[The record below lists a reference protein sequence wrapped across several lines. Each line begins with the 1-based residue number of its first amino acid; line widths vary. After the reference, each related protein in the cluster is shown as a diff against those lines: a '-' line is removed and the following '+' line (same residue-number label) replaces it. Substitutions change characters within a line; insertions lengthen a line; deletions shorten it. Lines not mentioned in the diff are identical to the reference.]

1 MKKHFSTW
9 FLSLI
14 ILTLFLNG
22 CNKYDLDLNDFFK
35 ENEQT
40 STEEYIKENGSGEE
54 NSIPDKETGP
64 EVLPPDSLRI
74 IDTNTYERMHF
85 TYRNVKWYFV
95 LESTK
100 GTDIDSTIDFGN
112 MNSLVNKY
120 TTSQGKSYYIQK
132 KDNYSKDSTIKTF
145 EFTLDYETFKKITEN
160 EYREL
165 KGFYPAIK
173 GIEIPV
179 NVSFK
184 DSNGKTI
191 ANSFIIILTAPIPQL
206 KKNSLFIDNT
216 SGNYIYK
223 FAIPDELFIKGY
235 YDNYLNLYFY
245 IDYIDKIN
253 AESIYMSAR
262 FNKINQTF
270 VFQVNEDKLKFVNYQ
285 NESKLTFVDGS
296 KGYYNENH
304 IFYIDTGITAKENSI
319 ECECEI
325 SSIIGDS
332 TQSYKRLTGNKP
344 VPKIIS
350 PIKKV
355 QNDNE
360 LSIETLESNQFVK
373 NVEFIIPATAIDM
386 TDNQNPDEEPVE
398 EKIDQTLKISYTVW
412 NGTKEA
418 DNYIKNENQ
427 ILKSKTITAN
437 PGEIISIE
445 MEKGISFV
453 EFHIETVQENSIYVS
468 NTDKTFIFEINGG
481 DWFTFVGNNETQ
493 IQLGTE
499 SHPYTAL
506 KNIITEKLFN
516 FAESIYIYIKDEL
529 PATDPGFIIPQNKTA
544 SIVPTGNTNIK
555 MSTPITLSDSK
566 LSIASGFNL
575 SELEITATGTS
586 SIISSQIIE
595 STINI
600 TDSSSLSVQ
609 NSTVN
614 SSIVKLG
621 VGSIF
626 VIKEEA
632 SLSDN
637 QFNMTLSN
645 ETSPSRIHFET
656 ESFTINSNTIT
667 AEPEYF
673 NSTDFYNKPSVIT
686 VGSSTVGSPINIPFN
701 TEFVSKWN
709 IPQYEEKM
717 FKIAGDEEKS
727 KNPNYVLGSIIE
739 DINKTVSKFESVQG
753 ISVVTFTIQ
762 ETTSQISFTIDQS
775 ASETKAYIDGIEVP
789 LIENSVLISNLEK
802 GNHSLTFTAIVYGVI
817 HSCDYFFSK

>member
-54 NSIPDKETGP
+54 NSIPEAETGP

-74 IDTNTYERMHF
+74 LDTNTYERMHF
-85 TYRNVKWYFV
+85 TYRNIKWYFV
-95 LESTK
+95 LESAK
-100 GTDIDSTIDFGN
+100 GTDIDSSIDFGN

-120 TTSQGKSYYIQK
+120 TTSQGKSYYIKK

-145 EFTLDYETFKKITEN
+145 EFTLDYETFKKIAEN

-165 KGFYPAIK
+165 KDLFIPAIK

-184 DSNGKTI
+184 DSNGNTV

-206 KKNSLFIDNT
+206 KKSSLFIDNT

-223 FAIPDELFIKGY
+223 FAIPDELFKDY
-235 YDNYLNLYFY
+235 YDNYFDLYFY
-245 IDYIDKIN
+245 SYFSTDNIN
-253 AESIYMSAR
+253 SESIYMSAR

-270 VFQVNEDKLKFVNYQ
+270 VFNDNVHKLKFVNYK

-319 ECECEI
+319 KCDCGI
-325 SSIIGDS
+325 SSLFGNN
-332 TQSYKRLTGNKP
+332 TQYYNRLKGLKP

-360 LSIETLESNQFVK
+360 LSIETLESKQFVK

-386 TDNQNPDEEPVE
+386 TDNQNPDEEPDE
-398 EKIDQTLKISYTVW
+398 EQIDQTLKISYTVW

-453 EFHIETVQENSIYVS
+453 EFHIETVQENSNYVS
-468 NTDKTFIFEINGG
+468 NTDKTYIFEINGG
-481 DWFTFVGNNETQ
+481 EWFTFVGNNETQ

-506 KNIITEKLFN
+506 ENIITEELFN
-516 FAESIYIYIKDEL
+516 FSESISIYIKNEL

-544 SIVPTGNTNIK
+544 FIVPTGNTNIK
-555 MSTPITLSDSK
+555 LSTPITLSDSK

-575 SELEITATGTS
+575 SECKITATGTS

-614 SSIVKLG
+614 SSTVKLG

-626 VIKEEA
+626 VIREEA

-656 ESFTINSNTIT
+656 ESFSINSNTIT
-667 AEPEYF
+667 VEPEYF
-673 NSTDFYNKPSVIT
+673 SSTDFYNKPSVIT
-686 VGSSTVGSPINIPFN
+686 VDAPSINIPFN

-709 IPQYEEKM
+709 IPQYQEKM
-717 FKIAGDEEKS
+717 FKIAGDEENS
-727 KNPNYVLGSIIE
+727 KNPNYILGSIVE

>member
-40 STEEYIKENGSGEE
+40 STEEYIKENGSGQE
-54 NSIPDKETGP
+54 NSIPEKETGP

-74 IDTNTYERMHF
+74 LDTNTYERMHF

-95 LESTK
+95 LESAK

-145 EFTLDYETFKKITEN
+145 EFTLDYETFKKIAEN

-165 KGFYPAIK
+165 KDFIPAIK

-184 DSNGKTI
+184 DSNGNTV

-206 KKNSLFIDNT
+206 KKSSLFIDNT

-223 FAIPDELFIKGY
+223 FAIPDELFIKDY
-235 YDNYLNLYFY
+235 YDNYFNLYFY

-253 AESIYMSAR
+253 AESYMSAL

-270 VFQVNEDKLKFVNYQ
+270 VFNVNEDKLKFVNYQ

-319 ECECEI
+319 NCDCGI
-325 SSIIGDS
+325 SSVNGNNS
-332 TQSYKRLTGNKP
+332 QYYNTLTGLKP

-373 NVEFIIPATAIDM
+373 NVEFKIPATAIDM
-386 TDNQNPDEEPVE
+386 TDDQHPVE
-398 EKIDQTLKISYTVW
+398 EQIDQILKISYTVW

-427 ILKSKTITAN
+427 ILKSITITAN

-453 EFHIETVQENSIYVS
+453 EFHIETVQENSNYVS
-468 NTDKTFIFEINGG
+468 NTDKTFIFEIKGG
-481 DWFTFVGNNETQ
+481 ERFTFVGNNETQ

-506 KNIITEKLFN
+506 ENIITEELFN
-516 FAESIYIYIKDEL
+516 FSESIYIYIKDEL
-529 PATDPGFIIPQNKTA
+529 PATDPEFIIPENKTA
-544 SIVPTGNTNIK
+544 IIVPTGNTNISGNTNIK

-575 SELEITATGTS
+575 SECEITATGTS

-614 SSIVKLG
+614 SSTVKLG

-637 QFNMTLSN
+637 QFNMTLSDEN
-645 ETSPSRIHFET
+645 STSRIHFET
-656 ESFTINSNTIT
+656 ESFFINSNTIT

-686 VGSSTVGSPINIPFN
+686 VDPSINIAFN

-727 KNPNYVLGSIIE
+727 KNPNYVLGSIVE

-753 ISVVTFTIQ
+753 ISVVTFTIE
-762 ETTSQISFTIDQS
+762 ETTSKISFTIDQS
-775 ASETKAYIDGIEVP
+775 ASETKAYIDGIEVE
-789 LIENSVLISNLEK
+789 LTGNSVLISNLEK
-802 GNHSLTFTAIVYGVI
+802 GNHSLTFTAIVDGVI

>member
-1 MKKHFSTW
+1 MKKHFPTW

-54 NSIPDKETGP
+54 NSIPEAETGP

-120 TTSQGKSYYIQK
+120 TTSQGKSYYIKK

-145 EFTLDYETFKKITEN
+145 EFTLDYETFKKIAEN

-165 KGFYPAIK
+165 KGFDPAIK

-184 DSNGKTI
+184 DSNGNTV

-206 KKNSLFIDNT
+206 KKSSLFIDNT

-223 FAIPDELFIKGY
+223 FAIPDELFIKDY
-235 YDNYLNLYFY
+235 YDNYFNLYF
-245 IDYIDKIN
+245 YIDKIN

-270 VFQVNEDKLKFVNYQ
+270 VFQVNEDNLKFVNYQ
-285 NESKLTFVDGS
+285 NESNLTFVDGS

-319 ECECEI
+319 YCDCGI
-325 SSIIGDS
+325 SSIFGNNS
-332 TQSYKRLTGNKP
+332 QYYNRLTGLKP

-386 TDNQNPDEEPVE
+386 TDDQNPVE
-398 EKIDQTLKISYTVW
+398 EQIDQILKISYTVW

-468 NTDKTFIFEINGG
+468 NTDKTFIFEITGG
-481 DWFTFVGNNETQ
+481 HWFTFVGNNETQ

-506 KNIITEKLFN
+506 ENIITEELFN

-529 PATDPGFIIPQNKTA
+529 PATDPQFIIPQNKTA
-544 SIVPTGNTNIK
+544 FIVPTGNTNIK

-575 SELEITATGTS
+575 SECEITSTGTS

-614 SSIVKLG
+614 SSTVKLG

-637 QFNMTLSN
+637 QFNMTLSDEN
-645 ETSPSRIHFET
+645 SPSRIHFET
-656 ESFTINSNTIT
+656 ESFSINSNTIT

-686 VGSSTVGSPINIPFN
+686 VDAPSINIPFN

-709 IPQYEEKM
+709 IPQSQEKM
-717 FKIAGDEEKS
+717 FKIAGDEENS
-727 KNPNYVLGSIIE
+727 KNPNYILGSIVE
-739 DINKTVSKFESVQG
+739 DLNQTVSKFESVQG

-775 ASETKAYIDGIEVP
+775 ASETKAYIDGCQVQ
-789 LIENSVLISNLEK
+789 LNGNSVLISNLEK
-802 GNHSLTFTAIVYGVI
+802 GNHSLTFTAIVHGVI

>member
-14 ILTLFLNG
+14 ILTLCLNG

-54 NSIPDKETGP
+54 NSIPEKETGP

-120 TTSQGKSYYIQK
+120 TTSEGKSYYIKK
-132 KDNYSKDSTIKTF
+132 KDNYSEGSTIKTF
-145 EFTLDYETFKKITEN
+145 EFTLDYETFKKIAEN

-165 KGFYPAIK
+165 KEFNPAIK

-184 DSNGKTI
+184 DSNGNTV

-235 YDNYLNLYFY
+235 YDNYFYLYF
-245 IDYIDKIN
+245 YIDKIN
-253 AESIYMSAR
+253 AESIYIYPL

-270 VFQVNEDKLKFVNYQ
+270 VFNVNEDKLKFVNYQ

-319 ECECEI
+319 YCDCGI
-325 SSIIGDS
+325 SSVNGNNS
-332 TQSYKRLTGNKP
+332 QYYNRLTGLKT

-386 TDNQNPDEEPVE
+386 TDDQNPVE
-398 EKIDQTLKISYTVW
+398 EQIDQILKISYTVW

-468 NTDKTFIFEINGG
+468 NTDKTFIFEIIGG

-506 KNIITEKLFN
+506 ENIITEKLFN

-529 PATDPGFIIPQNKTA
+529 PATDPQFIIPQNKTA
-544 SIVPTGNTNIK
+544 FIVPTGNTNIK
-555 MSTPITLSDSK
+555 MSTPITLSDSN

-575 SELEITATGTS
+575 SECEITSTGTS

-614 SSIVKLG
+614 NSTVKLG
-621 VGSIF
+621 VGSNF
-626 VIKEEA
+626 VIREES

-637 QFNMTLSN
+637 QFNMTLSDEN
-645 ETSPSRIHFET
+645 SPSRIHFET
-656 ESFTINSNTIT
+656 ESFSINNNTIT

-673 NSTDFYNKPSVIT
+673 NSTDFYNKPSVIK
-686 VGSSTVGSPINIPFN
+686 VGSSINIAFN

-709 IPQYEEKM
+709 IPQYQKKM
-717 FKIAGDEEKS
+717 FKIAGDEENS
-727 KNPNYVLGSIIE
+727 KNPNYILGSIVE
-739 DINKTVSKFESVQG
+739 DINKTVSQFESVQG
-753 ISVVTFTIQ
+753 ISVVTFTINK
-762 ETTSQISFTIDQS
+762 TTSQISFTIDQS
-775 ASETKAYIDGIEVP
+775 ASETKAYIDGYQVQ
-789 LIENSVLISNLEK
+789 LNGNSVLISNLEK
-802 GNHSLTFTAIVYGVI
+802 GNHSLTFTAIVDGVI

>member
-40 STEEYIKENGSGEE
+40 STEEYIKENGSGQE
-54 NSIPDKETGP
+54 NSIPEKETGP

-120 TTSQGKSYYIQK
+120 TTSQGKSYYIKK

-145 EFTLDYETFKKITEN
+145 EFTLDYETFKKIAEN

-165 KGFYPAIK
+165 KEFDPAIK

-184 DSNGKTI
+184 DSNGNTV

-223 FAIPDELFIKGY
+223 FAIPDELFIKDY
-235 YDNYLNLYFY
+235 YDNYFNLYFY
-245 IDYIDKIN
+245 IYFITDNIN
-253 AESIYMSAR
+253 SESIYMSAL

-270 VFQVNEDKLKFVNYQ
+270 VFQVNEDKLKFVNYK
-285 NESKLTFVDGS
+285 NESNLTFVDGS

-319 ECECEI
+319 ECVCGI
-325 SSIIGDS
+325 SSIFGNNS
-332 TQSYKRLTGNKP
+332 QYYNTRTGLKP

-398 EKIDQTLKISYTVW
+398 EQIDQILKISYTVW

-418 DNYIKNENQ
+418 NNYIKNENQ

-453 EFHIETVQENSIYVS
+453 EFHIETVQENSNYVS
-468 NTDKTFIFEINGG
+468 NTDKTFIFEITGG
-481 DWFTFVGNNETQ
+481 HWFTFVGNNETQ

-506 KNIITEKLFN
+506 ENIITEELFN
-516 FAESIYIYIKDEL
+516 FSESIYIYIKDEL

-544 SIVPTGNTNIK
+544 FIVPTGNTIIK

-575 SELEITATGTS
+575 SECEITSTGTS
-586 SIISSQIIE
+586 SIISSQIID

-614 SSIVKLG
+614 SSTVKLG

-626 VIKEEA
+626 VIREKA

-637 QFNMTLSN
+637 QFNMTLSD
-645 ETSPSRIHFET
+645 ETLPSRIHFET

-686 VGSSTVGSPINIPFN
+686 VDSSDPPINIPFN

-709 IPQYEEKM
+709 IPQCQGKM
-717 FKIAGDEEKS
+717 FKIAGDDEIS
-727 KNPNYVLGSIIE
+727 KNQDYVLGSIIE
-739 DINKTVSKFESVQG
+739 DLKTVSKFKSVQG
-753 ISVVTFTIQ
+753 ISVVIFTIQ

-789 LIENSVLISNLEK
+789 LIGNSVLISDLEK
-802 GNHSLTFTAIVYGVI
+802 GNHSLTFTAIVDGVI

>member
-1 MKKHFSTW
+1 MKKHFTTW

-54 NSIPDKETGP
+54 NSIPEAETGP

-100 GTDIDSTIDFGN
+100 GTDIDSTINFGN

-120 TTSQGKSYYIQK
+120 STSQGKSYYIKK

-145 EFTLDYETFKKITEN
+145 EFTLDYETFKKIAEN

-165 KGFYPAIK
+165 KGFDPAIK

-179 NVSFK
+179 NVSFN
-184 DSNGKTI
+184 DSNGNTV

-235 YDNYLNLYFY
+235 YDDYFYLYF
-245 IDYIDKIN
+245 YIDKIN
-253 AESIYMSAR
+253 AESIYIYPL

-270 VFQVNEDKLKFVNYQ
+270 VFQGNEDKLKFVNYQ

-319 ECECEI
+319 YCDCGI
-325 SSIIGDS
+325 SSVNGNNS
-332 TQSYKRLTGNKP
+332 QYYNRLTGLKP

-386 TDNQNPDEEPVE
+386 TDNQNPVE
-398 EKIDQTLKISYTVW
+398 EKIDHILKISYTVW

-453 EFHIETVQENSIYVS
+453 EFHIETVQENSNYVS

-481 DWFTFVGNNETQ
+481 HWFTFVGNNETQ

-506 KNIITEKLFN
+506 ENIITEELFN
-516 FAESIYIYIKDEL
+516 FSESIYIYVKDEL

-544 SIVPTGNTNIK
+544 FIVPTGNTNIK
-555 MSTPITLSDSK
+555 MSTPITLSDST
-566 LSIASGFNL
+566 LSITAGFNL
-575 SELEITATGTS
+575 SECEITATGTS

-614 SSIVKLG
+614 SSTVKLG
-621 VGSIF
+621 VGSNF

-637 QFNMTLSN
+637 QFNMTLSDEN
-645 ETSPSRIHFET
+645 SPSRIRFET
-656 ESFTINSNTIT
+656 ETFSINSNTIT

-673 NSTDFYNKPSVIT
+673 SSTDFYNKPSVIT
-686 VGSSTVGSPINIPFN
+686 VGSSYSIPFN

-717 FKIAGDEEKS
+717 FKIAGDEEIS
-727 KNPNYVLGSIIE
+727 KNPDYVLGSIIE

-762 ETTSQISFTIDQS
+762 KTTSQISFTIDQS
-775 ASETKAYIDGIEVP
+775 ADETKAYIDGCQVQ
-789 LIENSVLISNLEK
+789 LDGNSVLISNLEK
-802 GNHSLTFTAIVYGVI
+802 GNHSLTFTAIVDGVI

>member
-54 NSIPDKETGP
+54 NSIPEKETGP

-74 IDTNTYERMHF
+74 IDSNTYERMHF

-120 TTSQGKSYYIQK
+120 STSQGKSYYIKK

-145 EFTLDYETFKKITEN
+145 EFTLDYETFKKIAEN

-165 KGFYPAIK
+165 KEFDPAIK

-184 DSNGKTI
+184 DSNGNTV

-223 FAIPDELFIKGY
+223 FAIPDELFKDY
-235 YDNYLNLYFY
+235 YDNYFNLYFY
-245 IDYIDKIN
+245 IDKNN
-253 AESIYMSAR
+253 AESIYMFAR

-270 VFQVNEDKLKFVNYQ
+270 VFQGNENNLKFVNYQ

-319 ECECEI
+319 NCECEI
-325 SSIIGDS
+325 SSIFGNNS
-332 TQSYKRLTGNKP
+332 QYYNRLKGRKP

-350 PIKKV
+350 PIKKD

-386 TDNQNPDEEPVE
+386 TDDQNPVE
-398 EKIDQTLKISYTVW
+398 EQIDQILKISYTVW

-453 EFHIETVQENSIYVS
+453 EFHIETVQENSNYVS
-468 NTDKTFIFEINGG
+468 NTDKTFIFEITGG
-481 DWFTFVGNNETQ
+481 EWFTFVGNNETQ

-499 SHPYTAL
+499 SHPYTTL
-506 KNIITEKLFN
+506 ENIITEELFN

-529 PATDPGFIIPQNKTA
+529 PATDPQFIIPQNKTA

-575 SELEITATGTS
+575 SELEITSTGTS

-614 SSIVKLG
+614 SSTVKLG

-626 VIKEEA
+626 VIREDA

-637 QFNMTLSN
+637 QFYMTLSDEN
-645 ETSPSRIHFET
+645 SPSRIHFET
-656 ESFTINSNTIT
+656 KSFTINSNTIT

-673 NSTDFYNKPSVIT
+673 NSTDFYKKPSVIT
-686 VGSSTVGSPINIPFN
+686 VDAPSINIAFD

-709 IPQYEEKM
+709 IPEYQEKM

-727 KNPNYVLGSIIE
+727 KNPNYILGSIVE
-739 DINKTVSKFESVQG
+739 DINKTVSQFESVQG

-762 ETTSQISFTIDQS
+762 ETTSQISFTIDKS
-775 ASETKAYIDGIEVP
+775 ASETKGYIDGIEVS
-789 LIENSVLISNLEK
+789 LIKNSVLISGLEK
-802 GNHSLTFTAIVYGVI
+802 GNHSLTFTAIVDGVI

>member
-54 NSIPDKETGP
+54 NSIPEKETGP

-74 IDTNTYERMHF
+74 IDTNTYESMHF

-120 TTSQGKSYYIQK
+120 TTSEGKSYYIKK

-145 EFTLDYETFKKITEN
+145 EFTLDYETFKKIAEN

-165 KGFYPAIK
+165 KGFDPAIK

-184 DSNGKTI
+184 DSNGNTV
-191 ANSFIIILTAPIPQL
+191 ANNFIIILTAPIPQL

-223 FAIPDELFIKGY
+223 FAIPDEFFIKDY
-235 YDNYLNLYFY
+235 YDNYFNLYFY
-245 IDYIDKIN
+245 INKIN

-270 VFQVNEDKLKFVNYQ
+270 VFNVNEDNLKFVNYQ

-319 ECECEI
+319 YCDCGI
-325 SSIIGDS
+325 SSIFGDNS
-332 TQSYKRLTGNKP
+332 QNYNRLKGLKP

-360 LSIETLESNQFVK
+360 LSIETLESKQFVK

-386 TDNQNPDEEPVE
+386 TDDQNPVE
-398 EKIDQTLKISYTVW
+398 EPIDQILKISYTVW

-506 KNIITEKLFN
+506 ENIITEELFN
-516 FAESIYIYIKDEL
+516 FSESIYIYIKDEL

-544 SIVPTGNTNIK
+544 FIVPTGNTNIK

-575 SELEITATGTS
+575 SECEITSTGTS

-614 SSIVKLG
+614 SSTVKLG

-637 QFNMTLSN
+637 QFNMTLSDEN
-645 ETSPSRIHFET
+645 SPSRIHFET
-656 ESFTINSNTIT
+656 ESFSINSNTIT

-686 VGSSTVGSPINIPFN
+686 VDAPSINIPFN

-709 IPQYEEKM
+709 IPQSQEKM
-717 FKIAGDEEKS
+717 FKIAGDEENS
-727 KNPNYVLGSIIE
+727 KNQNYVLGSIVE

-775 ASETKAYIDGIEVP
+775 ASETKAYIDGIEVQ
-789 LIENSVLISNLEK
+789 LTGNSVLISNLEK

>member
-1 MKKHFSTW
+1 MKKHFPTW

-40 STEEYIKENGSGEE
+40 STEEYIKENGSGQE
-54 NSIPDKETGP
+54 NSIPEKETGP

-74 IDTNTYERMHF
+74 LDTNTYERMHF

-95 LESTK
+95 LESAK

-120 TTSQGKSYYIQK
+120 TTSEGKSYYIKK

-145 EFTLDYETFKKITEN
+145 EFTLDYETFKKIAEN

-165 KGFYPAIK
+165 KEFDPAIK

-184 DSNGKTI
+184 DSNGNTI

-206 KKNSLFIDNT
+206 KKSSLFIDNT

-223 FAIPDELFIKGY
+223 FAIPDELFKDY
-235 YDNYLNLYFY
+235 YDNDFILHINIYF
-245 IDYIDKIN
+245 ITDNIN
-253 AESIYMSAR
+253 SESIYMSAL

-270 VFQVNEDKLKFVNYQ
+270 VFQGNEDKLKFVNYQ
-285 NESKLTFVDGS
+285 NESNLTFVDSS

-319 ECECEI
+319 NCDCGI
-325 SSIIGDS
+325 SSVNGNNS
-332 TQSYKRLTGNKP
+332 QYYNTLTGLKP

-373 NVEFIIPATAIDM
+373 NVEFKIPATAIDM
-386 TDNQNPDEEPVE
+386 TDDQHPVE
-398 EKIDQTLKISYTVW
+398 EQIDQILKISYTVW

-437 PGEIISIE
+437 PGEIITIE

-453 EFHIETVQENSIYVS
+453 EFHIETVQENSNYVS

-493 IQLGTE
+493 IQLGTK

-506 KNIITEKLFN
+506 ENIITEKLFN

-529 PATDPGFIIPQNKTA
+529 PATDPEFIIPENKTA
-544 SIVPTGNTNIK
+544 FIVPTGNTNIK

-575 SELEITATGTS
+575 SECEITSTGTS

-600 TDSSSLSVQ
+600 TDSSSLWIQ
-609 NSTVN
+609 NSTVK
-614 SSIVKLG
+614 SSTVKLG

-626 VIKEEA
+626 VIKEKA

-637 QFNMTLSN
+637 QFNMTLSDEN
-645 ETSPSRIHFET
+645 SPSRIHFET
-656 ESFTINSNTIT
+656 ESFSINSNTIT

-686 VGSSTVGSPINIPFN
+686 VDPSINIAFN

-709 IPQYEEKM
+709 IRQYQEKM
-717 FKIAGDEEKS
+717 FKIAGIEENS
-727 KNPNYVLGSIIE
+727 KNRNYVLGSIVE
-739 DINKTVSKFESVQG
+739 DLNKTVSQFESVQG

-775 ASETKAYIDGIEVP
+775 ASETKAYIDGSEVP
-789 LIENSVLISNLEK
+789 LIGDSVLISDLKK
-802 GNHSLTFTAIVYGVI
+802 GNHSLTFTAIVDGVI

>member
-54 NSIPDKETGP
+54 NSIPESETGP

-74 IDTNTYERMHF
+74 LDTNTYERMHF
-85 TYRNVKWYFV
+85 TYRNIKWYFV
-95 LESTK
+95 LESAK

-132 KDNYSKDSTIKTF
+132 KDNYSEDSTIKTF
-145 EFTLDYETFKKITEN
+145 EFTLDYETFKKIAEN
-160 EYREL
+160 EYMEL
-165 KGFYPAIK
+165 KDFIPAIK

-184 DSNGKTI
+184 DSNGNTV

-206 KKNSLFIDNT
+206 KKSSLFIDNT

-223 FAIPDELFIKGY
+223 FAIPDELFKDY
-235 YDNYLNLYFY
+235 YDNYFDLYFY
-245 IDYIDKIN
+245 SYFSTDN
-253 AESIYMSAR
+253 FNSESIYMYMSAR

-270 VFQVNEDKLKFVNYQ
+270 EFNDNNHKLKLVNYQ
-285 NESKLTFVDGS
+285 NESKLTFVNGS

-319 ECECEI
+319 KCNCGI
-325 SSIIGDS
+325 SSIFGDN
-332 TQSYKRLTGNKP
+332 TQYYNILERLKP

-398 EKIDQTLKISYTVW
+398 EQIDQILKISYTVW

-418 DNYIKNENQ
+418 NNYIKNENQ
-427 ILKSKTITAN
+427 ILKSITITAN
-437 PGEIISIE
+437 SGEIISIE

-453 EFHIETVQENSIYVS
+453 EFHIETVQENSNYVS

-506 KNIITEKLFN
+506 ENIITEELFN
-516 FAESIYIYIKDEL
+516 FSESIYIYIKDEL
-529 PATDPGFIIPQNKTA
+529 PATDPEFIIPENKTA
-544 SIVPTGNTNIK
+544 FIIPTGNTNIK

-575 SELEITATGTS
+575 SECEITSTGTS
-586 SIISSQIIE
+586 SIISSQIND

-626 VIKEEA
+626 VIKEKT

-637 QFNMTLSN
+637 QFNMTLSDEN
-645 ETSPSRIHFET
+645 SPSRIRFET
-656 ESFTINSNTIT
+656 KPFYINNNTIT

-673 NSTDFYNKPSVIT
+673 NSTDFYNKPAVIT
-686 VGSSTVGSPINIPFN
+686 VDPLISIAFD

-709 IPQYEEKM
+709 IPQYQGKM
-717 FKIAGDEEKS
+717 FKIAGDDEIS
-727 KNPNYVLGSIIE
+727 KNQDYVLGSIIE
-739 DINKTVSKFESVQG
+739 DLKTVSKFESVQG
-753 ISVVTFTIQ
+753 ISVVTFTIE
-762 ETTSQISFTIDQS
+762 ETTSKISFTIDEI
-775 ASETKAYIDGIEVP
+775 ADDTKAYIDGIEVE
-789 LIENSVLISNLEK
+789 LTGNSVLISNLEK

>member
-14 ILTLFLNG
+14 ILTLCLNG

-54 NSIPDKETGP
+54 NSIPEKETGP

-120 TTSQGKSYYIQK
+120 TTSEGKSYYIKK

-145 EFTLDYETFKKITEN
+145 EFTLDYETFKKIAEN

-184 DSNGKTI
+184 DSNGNTI

-206 KKNSLFIDNT
+206 KKSSLFIDNT

-223 FAIPDELFIKGY
+223 FAIPDELFKDY
-235 YDNYLNLYFY
+235 YDNDFILHINIYF
-245 IDYIDKIN
+245 ITDNIN
-253 AESIYMSAR
+253 SESIYMSAL

-270 VFQVNEDKLKFVNYQ
+270 VFQGNEDKLKFVNYQ
-285 NESKLTFVDGS
+285 NESNLTFVDGS

-319 ECECEI
+319 NCDCGI
-325 SSIIGDS
+325 SSVNGNNS
-332 TQSYKRLTGNKP
+332 QYYNRLTGLKP

-386 TDNQNPDEEPVE
+386 TDDQNPVE
-398 EKIDQTLKISYTVW
+398 EQIDQILKISYTVW

-468 NTDKTFIFEINGG
+468 NTDKTFIFEIKGG

-516 FAESIYIYIKDEL
+516 FSESIYIYIKDEL
-529 PATDPGFIIPQNKTA
+529 PATDPQFIIPQNKTA
-544 SIVPTGNTNIK
+544 FLVPTGNTNIK
-555 MSTPITLSDSK
+555 MSTPIILSDSK

-575 SELEITATGTS
+575 SECEITSTGTS

-614 SSIVKLG
+614 SSTVKLG

-626 VIKEEA
+626 VIKEDA

-637 QFNMTLSN
+637 QFNMTLSD
-645 ETSPSRIHFET
+645 ETLPSRIHFET
-656 ESFTINSNTIT
+656 ESFSINSNTIT

-673 NSTDFYNKPSVIT
+673 SSTDFYNKPSVIT

-717 FKIAGDEEKS
+717 FKIAGDEENS
-727 KNPNYVLGSIIE
+727 KNPNYVLGSIVE
-739 DINKTVSKFESVQG
+739 DINKTVSKFESEQG

-762 ETTSQISFTIDQS
+762 ETTSQISFTIDKS
-775 ASETKAYIDGIEVP
+775 ASETKAYIDGCQVQ
-789 LIENSVLISNLEK
+789 LNGNSVLISGLEK
-802 GNHSLTFTAIVYGVI
+802 GNHSLTFTAIVDGVI

>member
-1 MKKHFSTW
+1 MKKHFTTW

-54 NSIPDKETGP
+54 NSIPEAETGP

-74 IDTNTYERMHF
+74 IDSNTHESIIV

-95 LESTK
+95 LESAK

-120 TTSQGKSYYIQK
+120 TTSEGKSYYIKK

-145 EFTLDYETFKKITEN
+145 EFTLDYETFKKIAEN

-165 KGFYPAIK
+165 KDFYPAIK
-173 GIEIPV
+173 GIRIPV
-179 NVSFK
+179 NFSFK
-184 DSNGKTI
+184 DSNGNTVT
-191 ANSFIIILTAPIPQL
+191 NSFIIILTAPIPQL

-223 FAIPDELFIKGY
+223 FAIPDELFKDY
-235 YDNYLNLYFY
+235 YDNDFILNIYFST
-245 IDYIDKIN
+245 DN
-253 AESIYMSAR
+253 NNSESIYMSAL

-270 VFQVNEDKLKFVNYQ
+270 VFQVNEDKLKFVNYK
-285 NESKLTFVDGS
+285 NESNLTFVDGS

-319 ECECEI
+319 YCECAI
-325 SSIIGDS
+325 SSINNGNN
-332 TQSYKRLTGNKP
+332 TQYYNRLEGRKP

-373 NVEFIIPATAIDM
+373 NVEFKIPATAIDM
-386 TDNQNPDEEPVE
+386 TDDQNPVE
-398 EKIDQTLKISYTVW
+398 EQIDQILKISYTVW

-468 NTDKTFIFEINGG
+468 NTDKTFIFEIKGG

-506 KNIITEKLFN
+506 ENIITEELFN
-516 FAESIYIYIKDEL
+516 LSESIYIYIKDEL

-544 SIVPTGNTNIK
+544 FIVPTGNTNIK

-575 SELEITATGTS
+575 SECEITATGTS

-614 SSIVKLG
+614 NSTVKLG
-621 VGSIF
+621 VGSNF
-626 VIKEEA
+626 VIREGA

-637 QFNMTLSN
+637 QFNMTLSDEN
-645 ETSPSRIHFET
+645 SPSRIHFET
-656 ESFTINSNTIT
+656 ESFSINSNTIT
-667 AEPEYF
+667 AEPDYF

-686 VGSSTVGSPINIPFN
+686 VDAPSINIPFN

-709 IPQYEEKM
+709 IPQYQEKM
-717 FKIAGDEEKS
+717 FKIAGDDEIS
-727 KNPNYVLGSIIE
+727 KNQDYVLGSIIE
-739 DINKTVSKFESVQG
+739 DLKTVSKFESVQG

-762 ETTSQISFTIDQS
+762 ETTSHISFTIDQS
-775 ASETKAYIDGIEVP
+775 ADETKAYIDGCQVQ
-789 LIENSVLISNLEK
+789 LDGNSVLISNLEK
-802 GNHSLTFTAIVYGVI
+802 GNHSLTFTAIVDGVI